1 MRQNFSNDE
10 YIALK
15 KLSKNK
21 DLIIHKSDTG
31 NSVVV
36 LDRKDY
42 IKKMNNTLSDQKK
55 FVMVNLKDDT

>member
-42 IKKMNNTLSDQKK
+42 IKKINNILSDQKK

>member
-42 IKKMNNTLSDQKK
+42 IKKINNILSDWKK